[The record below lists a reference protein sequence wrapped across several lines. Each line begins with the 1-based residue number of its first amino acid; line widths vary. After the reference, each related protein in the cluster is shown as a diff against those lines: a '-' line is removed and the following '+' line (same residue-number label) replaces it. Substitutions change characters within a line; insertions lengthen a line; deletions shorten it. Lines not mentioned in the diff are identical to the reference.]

1 MKMAF
6 AVNQEEVRRVVKRVL
21 ERSATR
27 QPIAYPRYDNEEGP
41 PAPINDEEKRK
52 PATPSQK

>member
-1 MKMAF
+1 MRMAS

-21 ERSATR
+21 ERSANR

-41 PAPINDEEKRK
+41 PDPINDEEKRK
-52 PATPSQK
+52 PVAPSQK